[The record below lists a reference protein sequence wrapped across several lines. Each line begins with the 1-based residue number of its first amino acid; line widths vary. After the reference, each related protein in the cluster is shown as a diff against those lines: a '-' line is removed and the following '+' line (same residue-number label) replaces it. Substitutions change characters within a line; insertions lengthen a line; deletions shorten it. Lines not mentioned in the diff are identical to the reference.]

1 MTTISILPESTT
13 ESGTSYRAV
22 AGSVRSHGRT
32 AGEALDA
39 LTRQLTERENSLLVI
54 VQSVGPDQFFSADQ
68 QQRLGELM
76 TRWRDARDAGKALPP
91 DQQAEL
97 ERLVDAEVQAAKQR
111 ADFAL
116 AQLSK

>member
-1 MTTISILPESTT
+1 MTTISILPESTS

-39 LTRQLTERENSLLVI
+39 LTTQLTERGTSMLVI
-54 VQSVGPDQFFSADQ
+54 VQSFVPDPFFTADQ

-76 TRWRDARDAGKALPP
+76 ERWRDARDAGGALPP

-97 ERLVDAEVQAAKQR
+97 ESLVEAEVQAAKQR
-111 ADFAL
+111 AETAL